1 MHFLDFFFKHYNQI
15 KLGGI
20 SSLKKKIIKAK
31 FFLLFVEYILAFF
44 IYLFIK
50 IVGPFIL
57 IRFSLIRCDQMGML
71 TVPVELYFAE
81 KKFNINVP
89 RRKHIDLF
97 VRKKKICNHYLFDKK
112 KKSLVILPNYIF
124 EYVYNI
130 LFFFKDKSHICG
142 SANADRDIH
151 NVLSRTS
158 SNFFFN
164 KNEINEGGAFLNK
177 LGIKK
182 KSKYVCLYVRDPA
195 YYEYKPASD
204 YRNSNINNFVLA
216 VKYLLSKNYYVFR
229 MGHKVQKEL
238 QIKHPNFFDYATNG
252 MRTEFLDI
260 FLGHNCYFC
269 ITTGSGFDGIP
280 VAARKPTVLVSFAPL
295 NYFWSYNSNN
305 IFIFKHHVN
314 IQTYK
319 KLSIKEIFDIGVSQS
334 LNTEEFLLKGIK
346 LEENSPKEIL
356 DTVKEMDLRLNK
368 KWKESKKEIFLRNC
382 FFSKIDK
389 EAIDMEG
396 KKLHN
401 DFRCKIGS
409 DFLNNNSYLFK

>member
-1 MHFLDFFFKHYNQI
+1 MNFLDFFIKHYNQI
-15 KLGGI
+15 KLGGV
-20 SSLKKKIIKAK
+20 SVLKKKITRAK
-31 FFLLFVEYILAFF
+31 FFLLFIEYILAFF

-50 IVGPFIL
+50 IVRPFIL

-71 TVPVELYFAE
+71 TVPIELYFAE

-89 RRKHIDLF
+89 KKIHIDLF
-97 VRKKKICNHYLFDKK
+97 IRKKKICNYYLFDKK
-112 KKSLVILPNYIF
+112 KKNLIILPNYIF
-124 EYVYNI
+124 ECLYNI
-130 LFFFKDKSHICG
+130 LLFLKEKNHICG
-142 SANADRDIH
+142 SSNADRDIH
-151 NVLSRTS
+151 NVLSKTP

-164 KNEINEGGAFLNK
+164 KNEMNKGNAFLKK

-216 VKYLLSKNYYVFR
+216 VNYLLSKNYYVFR
-229 MGHKVQKEL
+229 MGYKVQKEL
-238 QIKHPNFFDYATNG
+238 KIKSPNFFDYATNG

-280 VAARKPTVLVSFAPL
+280 VAARRPTVLTSLAPL
-295 NYFWSYNSNN
+295 NFFWSYNSNN
-305 IFIFKHHVN
+305 IFIFKHYVN
-314 IQTYK
+314 IETQK

-334 LNTEEFLLKGIK
+334 LNTEEFLLKGVK

-356 DTVKEMDLRLNK
+356 DVVKEMDLRLNK
-368 KWKESKKEIFLRNC
+368 KWKNSKKKKIFEKS
-382 FFSKIDK
+382 FFFQS
-389 EAIDMEG
+389 
-396 KKLHN
+396 
-401 DFRCKIGS
+401 R
-409 DFLNNNSYLFK
+409 